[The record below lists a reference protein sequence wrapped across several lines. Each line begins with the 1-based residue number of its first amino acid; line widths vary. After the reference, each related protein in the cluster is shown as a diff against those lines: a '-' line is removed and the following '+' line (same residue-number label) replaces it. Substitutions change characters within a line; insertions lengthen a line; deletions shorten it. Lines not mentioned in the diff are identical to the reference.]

1 MFRSKFKLM
10 KKLFL
15 LLLLLV
21 NSGLTL
27 KSHAQVSVNI
37 NIGAQPAWGPTGYDY
52 VDYYYLP
59 DIESY
64 YYVPKK
70 QFIYLGS
77 GGWVFTTTLPPRYRG
92 YDLYNGYKVV
102 INSPQPYRYFENHKV
117 KYAKFKGNHGQ
128 SAIGKSKGRKYSAG
142 NSNADF
148 YKGGKGKPSKA
159 QHFNKGNGNGKGHGN
174 GKGKH

>member
-1 MFRSKFKLM
+1 M
-10 KKLFL
+10 KKLI

-21 NSGLTL
+21 TGTSISFQT
-27 KSHAQVSVNI
+27 KAQVSVNI
-37 NIGAQPAWGPTGYDY
+37 NIGAQPQWGPSGYDY

-70 QFIYLGS
+70 QFIYLGT
-77 GGWVFTTTLPPRYRG
+77 GGWVFSLSLPPRYRG
-92 YDLYNGYKVV
+92 YDLYGGYKVV
-102 INSPQPYRYFENHKV
+102 INSPQPYRYFTTHKV

-128 SAIGKSKGRKYSAG
+128 SFIAKSKGRKYSVGHAHANPQLRG
-142 NSNADF
+142 YSSGQKD
-148 YKGGKGKPSKA
+148 KPMKLK
-159 QHFNKGNGNGKGHGN
+159 HNGNGKGNGHGN

>member
-1 MFRSKFKLM
+1 M

-15 LLLLLV
+15 LLLLV
-21 NSGLTL
+21 VSSGLIF
-27 KSHAQVSVNI
+27 KSQAQVSVNI

-77 GGWVFTTTLPPRYRG
+77 GGWVFTTALPPRYRG

-102 INSPQPYRYFENHKV
+102 INSPQPYRYFKTHKV

-128 SAIGKSKGRKYSAG
+128 SAIGKSQKYSSG
-142 NSNADF
+142 
-148 YKGGKGKPSKA
+148 KGSDKVYKGKPS

>member
-1 MFRSKFKLM
+1 M
-10 KKLFL
+10 KKLI

-21 NSGLTL
+21 VSSSLTF
-27 KSHAQVSVNI
+27 KAQAQVSVNI
-37 NIGAQPAWGPTGYDY
+37 NIGAQPAWGPVGYDY

-70 QFIYLGS
+70 QFIYMGA
-77 GGWVFTTTLPPRYRG
+77 GGWVFTTSLPPRYSG

-102 INSPQPYRYFENHKV
+102 INSRQPYRYFETHKV

-128 SAIGKSKGRKYSAG
+128 SAIGKSKGQKYSPAKG
-142 NSNADF
+142 NAKV
-148 YKGGKGKPSKA
+148 YKGDKGKPS

>member
-1 MFRSKFKLM
+1 M

-15 LLLLLV
+15 LLLLV
-21 NSGLTL
+21 VSSSLTF
-27 KSHAQVSVNI
+27 KSRAQVSVNI
-37 NIGAQPAWGPTGYDY
+37 NIGVQPAWGPVGYDY

-70 QFIYLGS
+70 QFIYLGAR
-77 GGWVFTTTLPPRYRG
+77 GWVFTASLPSRYNG
-92 YDLYNGYKVV
+92 YNLYNGYKVV
-102 INSPQPYRYFENHKV
+102 INSHQPYRYFESHKV

-128 SAIGKSKGRKYSAG
+128 SAIGKSHKYVPAKG
-142 NSNADF
+142 NAKA
-148 YKGGKGKPSKA
+148 YKEKPSKV